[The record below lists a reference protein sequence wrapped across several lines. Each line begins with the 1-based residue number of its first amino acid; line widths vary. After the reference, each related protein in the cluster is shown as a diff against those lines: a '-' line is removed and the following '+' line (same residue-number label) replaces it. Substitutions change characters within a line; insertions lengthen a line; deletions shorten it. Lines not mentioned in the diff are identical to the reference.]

1 MSPFMNRSTI
11 GAAALIGLACGA
23 GWLAGCATQSASAPA
38 ASEPERV
45 RRGRLE
51 RTLVLDGSLAAVRK
65 QAVLVPRQAAWRHPI
80 RWMVEH
86 GSRVEA
92 GDVVVEFD
100 NQQAVQRLEEAE
112 LRVVSAINA
121 LVARQATG
129 AGEVADK
136 RVELARKQAE
146 HDKAALEAAIPE
158 GMRAQ
163 RDWQEKQL
171 ALRQAGT
178 ALAKAFDDLA
188 AAEVG
193 LAADVEVERLK
204 LAKAE
209 RDAGQAEDSI
219 ELLSLEAPGAGIA
232 LIGEH
237 PWHGRQLQLGDTAFA
252 GLEAVSIPDLTEM
265 RVEAYLSDVDDGLV
279 VPGQRVSCVLDA
291 HPGTS
296 YPGVV
301 AVVAPIAT
309 TPARTRSLRRS
320 FRVTVDLAESAPELM
335 IPGMSVRLEIE
346 VETLD
351 DVLIAP
357 RESIARVDDAWRV
370 RLGDGRWAEVELGP
384 CDARGCLVLS
394 GLEEGER
401 LARSDLREAS

>member
-1 MSPFMNRSTI
+1 MRPFKNRLII
-11 GAAALIGLACGA
+11 GAGALAAAAACA
-23 GWLAGCATQSASAPA
+23 VLPTGCAAPPVSQPA
-38 ASEPERV
+38 ATELLRV
-45 RRGRLE
+45 QRGRLE
-51 RTLVLDGSLAAVRK
+51 RMLVLDGSLAAVRE

-86 GSRVEA
+86 GARVER
-92 GDVVVEFD
+92 GDVVLEFD

-121 LVARQATG
+121 LVSREATG

-146 HDKAALEAAIPE
+146 RDKAALEAAVPE
-158 GMRAQ
+158 GMRAR

-171 ALRQAGT
+171 ALRAAET
-178 ALAKAFDDLA
+178 ALAKAVDDLA
-188 AAEVG
+188 ASEAG

-204 LAKAE
+204 LSKAE
-209 RDAGQAEDSI
+209 RDAEQAQASI
-219 ELLSLEAPGAGIA
+219 QLLSLKAPGAGIA

-252 GLEAVSIPDLTEM
+252 GLEAVSIPDLSEM

-279 VPGQRVSCVLDA
+279 VPGQRVNCVLDA
-291 HPGTS
+291 HPETR
-296 YPGVV
+296 YQGVV
-301 AVVAPIAT
+301 VLVAPIAT

-320 FRVTVDLAESAPELM
+320 FRVGVDLLESDPDLM
-335 IPGMSVRLEIE
+335 IPGMSVRLEIG

-357 RESIARVDDAWRV
+357 REAIARVDESWRV
-370 RLGDGRWAEVELGP
+370 RLGDGRWTAVELGP
-384 CDARGCLVLS
+384 CDLNGCLVLS
-394 GLEEGER
+394 GLDEGQR
-401 LARSDLREAS
+401 LARLGLQESS